1 MIVIGEKLNG
11 AIPSVAEMI
20 AERKEDEI
28 RELARK
34 QAEAGADF
42 IDVCAAVELGEAE
55 TLRWMIELV
64 QGVTDVPVSIDSPN
78 SDVLL
83 EAASALR
90 KPGLFNSVSMES
102 RKQIDCVFQMMSENP
117 GWEVIAMLCDDGGIS
132 GSFALGKR
140 LRIFEEIMKKAA
152 AYKIAPSRI
161 HIDPMVGAA
170 ALMGWEEPV
179 DSGISGY
186 IQVVREIRRTCPEVH
201 ITSAVSN
208 ISHGLPARKYLNY
221 SFVTLALEAGLDSG
235 ILDPLDRGLK
245 GVICGTETLLGK
257 KGDEGCMEYI
267 RAYKCGQF

>member
-28 RELARK
+28 RKLARK

-42 IDVCAAVELGEAE
+42 IDVCAAVESGEAE

-64 QGVTDVPVSIDSPN
+64 QSVTDVPVSIDSPN

-83 EAASALR
+83 EVSSALR
-90 KPGLFNSVSMES
+90 RPGLFNSVSMES
-102 RKQIDCVFQMMSENP
+102 RKQIDRIFQMMSENP
-117 GWEVIAMLCDDGGIS
+117 GWEVIAMLCDDKGIS
-132 GSFALGKR
+132 GSFAFGKR
-140 LRIFEEIMKKAA
+140 LRIFEEIMKKAS

-170 ALMGWEEPV
+170 ALMGWEEPG

-186 IQVVREIRRTCPEVH
+186 IQVVREIRRLCPEVH
-201 ITSAVSN
+201 ITSAISN

-235 ILDPLDRGLK
+235 ILDPLDGGLK

>member
-28 RELARK
+28 RKLARK

-42 IDVCAAVELGEAE
+42 IDVCAAVESGEAE

-102 RKQIDCVFQMMSENP
+102 RKQIDRIFQMMSENP
-117 GWEVIAMLCDDGGIS
+117 GWEVIAMLCDDEGIS

-140 LRIFEEIMKKAA
+140 LQIFEEIMKKASS
-152 AYKIAPSRI
+152 YKIEPSRI

-170 ALMGWEEPV
+170 ALMGWEESG

-186 IQVVREIRRTCPEVH
+186 IQVVREIRRSCPEVH

>member
-28 RELARK
+28 RKLARK

-42 IDVCAAVELGEAE
+42 IDVCAAVESGEVE

-83 EAASALR
+83 EVSSALR
-90 KPGLFNSVSMES
+90 KPGLFNSASMES
-102 RKQIDCVFQMMSENP
+102 RKQIDRIFQMMSENP
-117 GWEVIAMLCDDGGIS
+117 GWEVIAMLCDDEGIS

-140 LRIFEEIMKKAA
+140 LRIFEEIMKKAS

-170 ALMGWEEPV
+170 ALMGWEESG

-186 IQVVREIRRTCPEVH
+186 IQVVREIRRSCPEVH